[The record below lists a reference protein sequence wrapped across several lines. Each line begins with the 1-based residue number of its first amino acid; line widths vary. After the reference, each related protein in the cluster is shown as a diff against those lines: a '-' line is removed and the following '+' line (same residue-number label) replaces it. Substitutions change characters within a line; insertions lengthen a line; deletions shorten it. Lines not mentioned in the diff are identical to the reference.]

1 MKLLVDAHVF
11 DGMYQGTRTYI
22 EGLYKHLILY
32 DSIDFFFAAQDIK
45 KLNGV
50 FDKTSNVHYIQLNSK
65 GSIKRL
71 SYEWRKI
78 ISDYK
83 IDYAHFQ
90 YISPIVKCCKEIVTI
105 HDLLFLDYPQ
115 YFPLS
120 YKLKNN
126 FFFRRSARR
135 ADILLTVSEYSSK
148 RIAHHYG
155 INEQEILVTPNS
167 VLPIKDCPSSSAIK
181 KDLGI
186 DKFILTVGRT
196 EPRKNFL
203 ILLKAFVELGLHERG
218 YKLLIVGALDLKYQ
232 EFNKYFSTL
241 PSNIKKSVIMTSVS
255 FPELVSLYKSASLFV
270 FPSFAEGFG
279 IPPLEAI
286 EYGCPLLCSNS
297 TAMEEFG
304 LPEAITFSPDNL
316 DELKRK
322 MLEQLS
328 NPYDIGLSKKN
339 IMAKYD
345 WQHAAD
351 VLYSALKKNE
361 GL

>member
-1 MKLLVDAHVF
+1 MNLLVDAHVF
-11 DGMYQGTRTYI
+11 DGKYQGTRTYI
-22 EGLYKHLILY
+22 EGLYKELIRY
-32 DSIDFFFAAQDIK
+32 KDVNFYFAAQDIK
-45 KLNGV
+45 KLESIFGKDPNI
-50 FDKTSNVHYIQLNSK
+50 HYIQLNSK
-65 GSIKRL
+65 GSVKRL
-71 SYEWRKI
+71 SYEWQTI
-78 ISDYK
+78 ISGYK

-126 FFFRRSARR
+126 FFFRRSAWR
-135 ADILLTVSEYSSK
+135 ADILLTVSEYSRK

-155 INEQEILVTPNS
+155 INEQKILVTPNS
-167 VLPIKDCPSSSAIK
+167 VLPIQDWSCSSAIK

-186 DKFILTVGRT
+186 DKFILTVGRM

-218 YKLLIVGALDLKYQ
+218 YKLLIVGTLDLKYQ
-232 EFNKYFSTL
+232 EFNKYYSTL
-241 PSNIKKSVIMTSVS
+241 PLSVKECVIMTSVS

-270 FPSFAEGFG
+270 FPSLAEGFG

-304 LPEAITFSPDNL
+304 LPETITFSPNNL

-322 MLEQLS
+322 MLEQLA

-345 WQHAAD
+345 WQHVAD